1 MNVCDEECF
10 VNEEKLDIYEINP
23 LNTPMDLLLLADPSL
38 KSINTYIKDSRVM
51 VARKKSAI
59 IGIIV
64 FIRRTQTTY
73 EIVNLAVEERCQQK
87 GVAKSLLKS
96 VDAKMEQLGATKLI
110 IGTGNS
116 SLRELGLYQ
125 RFGFRISTI
134 EKDFYLNNYKEQI
147 WENGILCRDR
157 IILEKEY

>member
-1 MNVCDEECF
+1 MNVRDED
-10 VNEEKLDIYEINP
+10 VNDEKLDIYEINP
-23 LNTPMDLLLLADPSL
+23 LNTPMALLLMADPSL
-38 KSINTYIKDSRVM
+38 KSINAYIKDSRVM

-73 EIVNLAVEERCQQK
+73 EIVNLAVEERCQQN
-87 GVAKSLLKS
+87 GVARSLLKA
-96 VDAKMEQLGATKLI
+96 VDAKMEPLGATKLI

-125 RFGFRISTI
+125 RFGFRISSI
-134 EKDFYLNNYKEQI
+134 EKGFYLNNYKEQV
-147 WENGILCRDR
+147 WKSGILCRDK